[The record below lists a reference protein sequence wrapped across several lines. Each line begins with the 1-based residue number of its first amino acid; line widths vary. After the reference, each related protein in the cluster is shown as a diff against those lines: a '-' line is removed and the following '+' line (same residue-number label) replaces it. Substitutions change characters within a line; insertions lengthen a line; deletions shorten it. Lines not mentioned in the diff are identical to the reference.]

1 MDPPIYPKVIRPFR
15 ESKSALLRKDGSLE
29 RAVELSARQVR
40 VRGGLLLLVD
50 SDDDCPVTIA
60 RTFRERMLLARGDLP
75 MAAVIAV
82 VEFEAWFLAAA
93 TSLAGVLDMRPDL
106 SPPSMPEQ
114 VHDAKG
120 WIKRNRLTG
129 TYQPTIDQPKFAYHF
144 SLAEAQSS
152 RSFRKCYKEIRR
164 ILGGE

>member
-1 MDPPIYPKVIRPFR
+1 MNGTPNGSRLISRVMLHNYKNIVSCDVRLGRLAF
-15 ESKSALLRKDGSLE
+15 LLGPNE
-29 RAVELSARQVR
+29 R
-40 VRGGLLLLVD
+40 
-50 SDDDCPVTIA
+50 I
-60 RTFRERMLLARGDLP
+60 LLARGDLP